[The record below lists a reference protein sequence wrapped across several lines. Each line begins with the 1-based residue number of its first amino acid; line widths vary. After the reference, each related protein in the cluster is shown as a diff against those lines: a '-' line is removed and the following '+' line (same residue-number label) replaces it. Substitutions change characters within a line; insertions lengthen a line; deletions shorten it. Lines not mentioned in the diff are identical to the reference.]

1 MDATRAEPMP
11 AVAAH
16 GAALTPAWVR
26 YGRWIAAIVA
36 VGFAVSIAL
45 TALDTLNVTAPALNL
60 PESMRLPDRI
70 EAVLVNQS
78 QRFPFV
84 FIGALL
90 GAAAFAAFAAL
101 GAVLARFLGRDD
113 PRATVFGASFLVA
126 GIVGVMG
133 QLAYI
138 GMLAVAT
145 DPSYCQCDFAD
156 PQLIARGQLLDV
168 TSSVQSWSVWGAL
181 AVIAVGLWA
190 VGSLARERAFVPRG
204 WATLSAWLGALTLI
218 VAIVGAAFPPLA
230 SAQHWNV
237 DPGLVTGLPSLI
249 VLLVLVPW
257 WALWLR
263 SILAAQS
270 ASG

>member
-1 MDATRAEPMP
+1 MELTDEPM
-11 AVAAH
+11 AAD
-16 GAALTPAWVR
+16 GGLTPAWRR

-45 TALDTLNVTAPALNL
+45 TALDTLNVTASALNL
-60 PESMRLPDRI
+60 PETMRLPDRI

-84 FIGALL
+84 FISSLV

-101 GAVLARFLGRDD
+101 GAVLARLLGRDD
-113 PRATVFGASFLVA
+113 PRASVVGAAFLIA

-168 TSSVQSWSVWGAL
+168 TFSIQNWAIWGSLAL
-181 AVIAVGLWA
+181 IAVGLWT
-190 VGSLARERAFVPRG
+190 VGDVSRERGNVPRG
-204 WATLSAWLGALTLI
+204 WATLSSWLGVLTMI

-230 SAQHWNV
+230 SAQRWNV

-263 SILAAQS
+263 SILATNPAAGSS
-270 ASG
+270 ATG